1 MGMHNFRMRELAILI
16 VIFLAL
22 TVIFAVSV
30 SFMAGVLTA
39 S

>member
-1 MGMHNFRMRELAILI
+1 MHNFRMRELATLI

>member
-1 MGMHNFRMRELAILI
+1 MRELAPLI
-16 VIFLAL
+16 VIFVAL
-22 TVIFAVSV
+22 TVIFAVAV